1 MISKNLTKWHFPP
14 YESDKKRLQE
24 AAVNLFKELPS
35 RKAVKKA
42 ILEGKIYVN
51 SQPAFTSTWVK
62 LGDKIELDF
71 EEFQIGLISEF
82 KGLLYDDKYLCILLK
97 NAGIIT
103 SGNHKNTLE
112 TQLLNHLINS
122 NITKKHTTTGAAHR
136 IDKDT
141 HGPVIFYKDK
151 LTAKCLGEM
160 FENHEIH
167 KEYFALVHGIF
178 EPEKCSVKIPISGKE
193 SQTEFEKISTTKLP
207 YIGPVTFIKA
217 TPISGRKH
225 QIRIH
230 CKSLGHQIVGDKIH
244 KGEKVYTGSGM
255 FLACSNL
262 RFNHPIT
269 NREISITTPL
279 PRKFHKLPIKL

>member
-1 MISKNLTKWHFPP
+1 MISKYLTKWHFPP

-24 AAVNLFKELPS
+24 AAINLFDELPS
-35 RKAVKKA
+35 RKSVKKA
-42 ILEGKIYVN
+42 ILDGKIYVN
-51 SQPAFTSTWVK
+51 SQPAYTSTWVK
-62 LGDKIELDF
+62 IGDKISLDF
-71 EEFQIGLISEF
+71 NEVEIGLISDF
-82 KGLLYDDKYLCILLK
+82 KGLIFDDDYLCVLLK
-97 NAGIIT
+97 KAGVIT
-103 SGNHKNTLE
+103 SGNYNNTLE
-112 TQLLNHLINS
+112 HQLHKYLINCNLNKR
-122 NITKKHTTTGAAHR
+122 NITIGTAHR
-136 IDKDT
+136 LDKDT